1 MKIKHKAYIFLNFTV
16 RNASRL
22 DEPRKHLLYECY
34 SAVFESHSW
43 TKGSL
48 EKVSFKS
55 LLFNT
60 MLYMWIHT
68 CIYQSTTLTICKKIL
83 LGIIIVCGGSIHDA
97 FKHNALHH
105 EYNYK
110 FQINLHVLYKADLLF
125 TFEIC
130 SCYDNYLNMYEWVHF
145 FLCIGTVAIWV

>member
-1 MKIKHKAYIFLNFTV
+1 MKIKHKAYIFPNFTV

-83 LGIIIVCGGSIHDA
+83 LWNGIIIICGDSIHDD
-97 FKHNALHH
+97 FKHNALQHM
-105 EYNYK
+105 YNYK

-125 TFEIC
+125 TFEFC
-130 SCYDNYLNMYEWVHF
+130 SYDNYEICMIEYIF
-145 FLCIGTVAIWV
+145 FCV

>member
-1 MKIKHKAYIFLNFTV
+1 MDVLGSNGWLLTLVLYLPVIVGQDIKINIFIQCNEKILSQVTLMKIKHKAYIFPNSTV

-22 DEPRKHLLYECY
+22 DEPWKHLLYECY
-34 SAVFESHSW
+34 SAVFESDSW

-48 EKVSFKS
+48 EKVSVKS

-83 LGIIIVCGGSIHDA
+83 LWNNHYLWW
-97 FKHNALHH
+97 LHTWW
-105 EYNYK
+105 
-110 FQINLHVLYKADLLF
+110 F
-125 TFEIC
+125 
-130 SCYDNYLNMYEWVHF
+130 
-145 FLCIGTVAIWV
+145 